1 MKSILTLAIIFI
13 AVASCSPLRKVQQNQ
28 HKESFATDSLFTQ
41 LVREEVSRSL
51 QNFKQVEV
59 EFYPPPDTV
68 VSVPESFTP
77 VEKSF
82 TTPATVQPV
91 KRITVTSLST
101 KTENLSNT
109 DSTATLI
116 HDEFIEEDTK
126 TKTSE
131 KPSEGLQW
139 FRYGVILL
147 GMILVGILIIKIRI

>member
-13 AVASCSPLRKVQQNQ
+13 AVSSCSPLRKVQQNQ
-28 HKESFATDSLFTQ
+28 HKESFVTDSLFTQ
-41 LVREEVSRSL
+41 LVKEEVSRSL

-77 VEKSF
+77 VEKPF
-82 TTPATVQPV
+82 TTPAPVQPV

>member
-1 MKSILTLAIIFI
+1 MKPILTLAIIFI

-41 LVREEVSRSL
+41 MVREEVSRSL

-82 TTPATVQPV
+82 TTPAPVQPV

-101 KTENLSNT
+101 QTENLSNT

-116 HDEFIEEDTK
+116 HDEFIEEDTE

>member
-13 AVASCSPLRKVQQNQ
+13 AVSSCSPLRKVQQNQ
-28 HKESFATDSLFTQ
+28 HKESFVTDSLFTQ
-41 LVREEVSRSL
+41 LVKEEVSRSL

-68 VSVPESFTP
+68 ISVPESFTP

-116 HDEFIEEDTK
+116 HDEFIEEDTE

>member
-13 AVASCSPLRKVQQNQ
+13 AVSSCSPLQKVQQNQ
-28 HKESFATDSLFTQ
+28 HKESFVTDSLFTQ
-41 LVREEVSRSL
+41 LVKEEVSRSL

-68 VSVPESFTP
+68 ISVPESFTP

>member
-13 AVASCSPLRKVQQNQ
+13 AVSSCSPLRKVQQNQ
-28 HKESFATDSLFTQ
+28 HKESFVTDSLFTQ
-41 LVREEVSRSL
+41 LVKEEVSRSL

-68 VSVPESFTP
+68 ISVPESFTP

-82 TTPATVQPV
+82 TTPAPVQPV

-101 KTENLSNT
+101 QTENLSNT

-116 HDEFIEEDTK
+116 HDEFIEEDTE

>member
-13 AVASCSPLRKVQQNQ
+13 AVSSCSPLRKVQQNQ
-28 HKESFATDSLFTQ
+28 HKESFVTDSLFTQ
-41 LVREEVSRSL
+41 LVKEEVSRSL
-51 QNFKQVEV
+51 QNFKQVEI

-68 VSVPESFTP
+68 ISVPESFTP

>member
-13 AVASCSPLRKVQQNQ
+13 AVSSCSPLRKVQQNQ
-28 HKESFATDSLFTQ
+28 HKESFVTDSLFTQ
-41 LVREEVSRSL
+41 LVKEEVSRSL

>member
-13 AVASCSPLRKVQQNQ
+13 AVSSCSPLRKVQQNQ
-28 HKESFATDSLFTQ
+28 HKESFVTDSLFTQ
-41 LVREEVSRSL
+41 LVKEEVSRSL

-68 VSVPESFTP
+68 ISVLESFTP

>member
-13 AVASCSPLRKVQQNQ
+13 AVSSCSPLRKVQQNQ

-77 VEKSF
+77 VEKTF
-82 TTPATVQPV
+82 TTPAPVQPV

-101 KTENLSNT
+101 QTENLSNT

>member
-41 LVREEVSRSL
+41 LVKEEVSRSL

-68 VSVPESFTP
+68 ISVPESFTP

>member
-1 MKSILTLAIIFI
+1 MKTTLTLAIIFI

-68 VSVPESFTP
+68 ISVPESFTP

-82 TTPATVQPV
+82 TIPATVQPV

>member
-13 AVASCSPLRKVQQNQ
+13 AVSSCSPLRKVQQNQ

-77 VEKSF
+77 VEKTF
-82 TTPATVQPV
+82 TTPAPVQPV

-101 KTENLSNT
+101 QTENLSNT

-116 HDEFIEEDTK
+116 HDEFIEEDTE

>member
-1 MKSILTLAIIFI
+1 M
-13 AVASCSPLRKVQQNQ
+13 
-28 HKESFATDSLFTQ
+28 
-41 LVREEVSRSL
+41 
-51 QNFKQVEV
+51 
-59 EFYPPPDTV
+59 
-68 VSVPESFTP
+68 
-77 VEKSF
+77 
-82 TTPATVQPV
+82 QPV

-101 KTENLSNT
+101 QTENLSNT

>member
-13 AVASCSPLRKVQQNQ
+13 AVSSCSPLRKVQQNQ

-68 VSVPESFTP
+68 VSVPKSFTP

-82 TTPATVQPV
+82 TTPAPVQPV

-101 KTENLSNT
+101 QTENLSNT

-147 GMILVGILIIKIRI
+147 GMILAGILIIKIRI

>member
-13 AVASCSPLRKVQQNQ
+13 AVSSCSPLRKVQQNQ
-28 HKESFATDSLFTQ
+28 HKESFVTDSLFTQ
-41 LVREEVSRSL
+41 LVKEEVSRSL

-68 VSVPESFTP
+68 ISVPESFTP

-82 TTPATVQPV
+82 TTPAPVQPV

-116 HDEFIEEDTK
+116 HDEFIEEDTE

>member
-1 MKSILTLAIIFI
+1 MKTTLTLAIIFI

-28 HKESFATDSLFTQ
+28 HKESFVTDSLFTQ

-77 VEKSF
+77 VEKTF
-82 TTPATVQPV
+82 TTPAPVQPV

-101 KTENLSNT
+101 QTENLSNT

-116 HDEFIEEDTK
+116 HDEFIEEDTE

>member
-1 MKSILTLAIIFI
+1 MKSILTLAIIFT
-13 AVASCSPLRKVQQNQ
+13 AVSSCSPLQKVQQNQ
-28 HKESFATDSLFTQ
+28 HKESFVTDSLFTQ
-41 LVREEVSRSL
+41 LVKEEVSRSL

-68 VSVPESFTP
+68 ISVPESFTP

>member
-13 AVASCSPLRKVQQNQ
+13 AVSSCSPLRKVQQNQ
-28 HKESFATDSLFTQ
+28 HKESFVTDSLFTQ
-41 LVREEVSRSL
+41 LVKEEVSRSL

-68 VSVPESFTP
+68 ISVPESFTP

-109 DSTATLI
+109 DSTAILI

>member
-1 MKSILTLAIIFI
+1 M
-13 AVASCSPLRKVQQNQ
+13 
-28 HKESFATDSLFTQ
+28 TDSLFTQ
-41 LVREEVSRSL
+41 LVKEEVSRSL

-68 VSVPESFTP
+68 ISVPESFTP

-116 HDEFIEEDTK
+116 HDEFIEEDTE

>member
-1 MKSILTLAIIFI
+1 MKSILSLAIIFI
-13 AVASCSPLRKVQQNQ
+13 AVSSCSPLRKVQQNQ
-28 HKESFATDSLFTQ
+28 HKESFVTDSLFTQ

-77 VEKSF
+77 VEKTF
-82 TTPATVQPV
+82 TTPAPVQPV

-101 KTENLSNT
+101 QTENLSNT

-116 HDEFIEEDTK
+116 HDEFIEEDTE

>member
-1 MKSILTLAIIFI
+1 MKSTLTLAIIFI
-13 AVASCSPLRKVQQNQ
+13 AVSSCSPLRKVQQNQ
-28 HKESFATDSLFTQ
+28 HKESFVTDSLFTQ
-41 LVREEVSRSL
+41 LVKEEVSRSL

-68 VSVPESFTP
+68 ISVPESFTP

>member
-13 AVASCSPLRKVQQNQ
+13 TVSSCSPLRKVQQNQ
-28 HKESFATDSLFTQ
+28 HKESFVTDSLFTQ
-41 LVREEVSRSL
+41 LVKEEVSRSL

-68 VSVPESFTP
+68 ISVPESFTP

>member
-13 AVASCSPLRKVQQNQ
+13 AVSSCSPLRKVQQNQ
-28 HKESFATDSLFTQ
+28 HKESFVTDSLFTQ
-41 LVREEVSRSL
+41 LVKEEVSRSL

-68 VSVPESFTP
+68 ISVPESFTP

-82 TTPATVQPV
+82 TIPATVQPV

-101 KTENLSNT
+101 QTENLSNT

>member
-13 AVASCSPLRKVQQNQ
+13 AVSSCSPLRKVQQNQ
-28 HKESFATDSLFTQ
+28 HKESFVTDSLFTQ
-41 LVREEVSRSL
+41 LVKEEVSRSL

-68 VSVPESFTP
+68 ISVPESFTP

-82 TTPATVQPV
+82 STPATVQPV

-101 KTENLSNT
+101 QTENLSNT

-116 HDEFIEEDTK
+116 HDEFIEEDTE

>member
-13 AVASCSPLRKVQQNQ
+13 AVSSCSPLRKVQQNQ
-28 HKESFATDSLFTQ
+28 HKESFVTDSLFTQ
-41 LVREEVSRSL
+41 LVKEEVSRSL

-68 VSVPESFTP
+68 ISVPESFTP

-82 TTPATVQPV
+82 TTPAPVQPV

>member
-13 AVASCSPLRKVQQNQ
+13 AVSSCSPLRKVQQNQ
-28 HKESFATDSLFTQ
+28 HKESFVTDSLFTQ
-41 LVREEVSRSL
+41 LVKEEVSRSL

-68 VSVPESFTP
+68 ISVPESFTP

-82 TTPATVQPV
+82 TIPATVQPV

-116 HDEFIEEDTK
+116 HDEFIEEDTE

>member
-1 MKSILTLAIIFI
+1 MKPILTLAIIFI

-51 QNFKQVEV
+51 QNFKRVEV

-68 VSVPESFTP
+68 VSVPEPFTP
-77 VEKSF
+77 VEKPF
-82 TTPATVQPV
+82 TTPAPVQPV

-101 KTENLSNT
+101 QTENLSNT

-116 HDEFIEEDTK
+116 HDEFIEEDTE

-147 GMILVGILIIKIRI
+147 GMILVGLLIIKIRI

>member
-1 MKSILTLAIIFI
+1 MKTTLTLAIIFI

-28 HKESFATDSLFTQ
+28 HKESFVTDSLFTQ

-82 TTPATVQPV
+82 TTTATVQPV

>member
-13 AVASCSPLRKVQQNQ
+13 AVSSCSPLRKVQQNQ
-28 HKESFATDSLFTQ
+28 HKESFVTDSLFTQ

>member
-13 AVASCSPLRKVQQNQ
+13 AVSSCSPLRKVQQNQ
-28 HKESFATDSLFTQ
+28 HKESFVTDSLFTQ

-68 VSVPESFTP
+68 VSVQESFTP
-77 VEKSF
+77 VEKPF
-82 TTPATVQPV
+82 TTPAPVQPV

-101 KTENLSNT
+101 QTENLSNT

-116 HDEFIEEDTK
+116 HDEFIEEDTE

>member
-1 MKSILTLAIIFI
+1 MKSILSLAIIFI
-13 AVASCSPLRKVQQNQ
+13 AVSSCSPLRKVQQNQ
-28 HKESFATDSLFTQ
+28 HKESFVTDSLFTQ
-41 LVREEVSRSL
+41 LVKEEVSRSL

-68 VSVPESFTP
+68 ISVPESFTP

-131 KPSEGLQW
+131 KTSEGLQW

>member
-13 AVASCSPLRKVQQNQ
+13 AVSSCSPLRKVQQNQ
-28 HKESFATDSLFTQ
+28 HKESFTTDSLFTQ

-77 VEKSF
+77 VEKTF
-82 TTPATVQPV
+82 TTPAPVQPV

-101 KTENLSNT
+101 QTENLSNT

-116 HDEFIEEDTK
+116 HDEFIEEDTE

>member
-13 AVASCSPLRKVQQNQ
+13 AVSSCSPLRKVQQNQ
-28 HKESFATDSLFTQ
+28 HKESFVTDSLFTQ

-77 VEKSF
+77 VEKTF
-82 TTPATVQPV
+82 TTPAPVQPV

-101 KTENLSNT
+101 QTENLSNT

-116 HDEFIEEDTK
+116 HDEFIEEDTE